1 MQHSCKYVISLI
13 IHLFHFA
20 LLTRMLCGPIFIIYR
35 ETEASSVLNITNE
48 LLISKEKPGIIH
60 VKNTL

>member
-1 MQHSCKYVISLI
+1 
-13 IHLFHFA
+13 
-20 LLTRMLCGPIFIIYR
+20 MLCGPIFIIYR

-60 VKNTL
+60 GKNTL